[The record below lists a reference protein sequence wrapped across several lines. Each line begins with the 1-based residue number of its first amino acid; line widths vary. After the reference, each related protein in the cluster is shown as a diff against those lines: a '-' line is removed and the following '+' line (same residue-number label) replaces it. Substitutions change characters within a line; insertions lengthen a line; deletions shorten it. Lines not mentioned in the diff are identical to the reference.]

1 MQITLSSPPED
12 SQMKSAQILDIK
24 STIQDQQNVINS
36 LKQQIDFLKTD
47 KVNLQRE
54 IQQSQLELEDS
65 RNRLRVGS

>member
-1 MQITLSSPPED
+1 MQLTLSSPPED